1 MFTPLV
7 DGRVTMTIESSD
19 KICYFC
25 GASCASQPRGKDP
38 RGRYYHKACLEAR
51 QHPEDKPEPD
61 APADPGFAVEAEG
74 DVLSEIF
81 EGTPPPSGEPC
92 PRCGNTLMPEAVIC
106 TLCGYNVQSGSRLA
120 VKVTVDR
127 GSSQPL
133 WPVVIGIISVVLA
146 VGGLGLT
153 AINLFAQ
160 GSMTAHGAGVMVGVG
175 LRVLLSLYLLVGAIQ
190 LLKRD
195 SSAATTLRRW
205 AIAKL
210 VLSIVCDG
218 RAIAALAIAGAASLP
233 IDDDIGVNVNV
244 VLVTLIALFLGS
256 LIWPIF
262 LLIWFGR
269 EKVSQDMGRW

>member
-1 MFTPLV
+1 
-7 DGRVTMTIESSD
+7 MTIESSG

-25 GASCASQPRGKDP
+25 GASCAGQPRGKDP
-38 RGRYYHKACLEAR
+38 SGRYYHKACLAAK
-51 QHPEDKPEPD
+51 QHPENTPEPE
-61 APADPGFAVEAEG
+61 PADPGLAVEAQG
-74 DVLSEIF
+74 DMLSEVF
-81 EGTPPPSGEPC
+81 EGTPKASGEPC

-133 WPVVIGIISVVLA
+133 WPVVIGIISVALA

-153 AINLFAQ
+153 AIYFFAQ
-160 GSMTAHGAGVMVGVG
+160 GSVSAHGVGVMVAVG
-175 LRVLLSLYLLVGAIQ
+175 LQVLLSLYLLVGAIQ

-210 VLSIVCDG
+210 VISIVCDG
-218 RAIAALAIAGAASLP
+218 RAIAALAIAGAA
-233 IDDDIGVNVNV
+233 NV